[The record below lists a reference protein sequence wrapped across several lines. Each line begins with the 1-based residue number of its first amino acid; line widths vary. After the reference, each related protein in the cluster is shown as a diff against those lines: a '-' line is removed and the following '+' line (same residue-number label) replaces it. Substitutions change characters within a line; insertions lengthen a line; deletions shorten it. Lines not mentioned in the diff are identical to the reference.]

1 MVATTK
7 ARTAAPHPPSHRGA
21 PRRPRRGDGRIA
33 FFMTAPAVI
42 LLTLFIAV
50 PVVLAF
56 YLSFTDSRL
65 ISPEPAQ
72 MIGGENFSQ
81 LLSVSVLDQHK
92 DPGAADFPSVRDYTR
107 KGSGYPEYEQKS
119 VLFTYDSSA
128 QDRTVV
134 LAGDPTFWKSLR
146 NTFLFAL
153 VVVPVQGGL
162 GLLLALLVNTK
173 LRGIRIF
180 RTIYFM
186 PVVTSMVVVSIL
198 WRFMYQPNGLINSTL
213 GTLTFGAWDA
223 VDWLGDSSTALPA
236 IMAMSIW
243 QGVGFHMV
251 VWLAG
256 LQTIPP
262 SLYEAAAMDGA
273 SKRQLFRHV
282 TWPCLRPT
290 RVFVM
295 VTITLAALGLFTQID
310 VMTQGGP
317 LDATTTVVY
326 HAVRKGYREQQ
337 IGYGAA
343 ISLVFFVLVLG
354 ISLFQRRLLR
364 ERT

>member
-1 MVATTK
+1 
-7 ARTAAPHPPSHRGA
+7 
-21 PRRPRRGDGRIA
+21 
-33 FFMTAPAVI
+33 MTAPAVI
-42 LLTLFIAV
+42 LLALFIAV

-56 YLSFTDSRL
+56 SLSFTNSRL
-65 ISPEPAQ
+65 ISPDPARPVGAQ
-72 MIGGENFSQ
+72 NFDR
-81 LLSVSVLDQHK
+81 LLGVSVLEQHK
-92 DPGAADFPSVRDYTR
+92 APGAADFPPVRDYTKR
-107 KGSGYPEYEQKS
+107 GSGHPRYEEKS
-119 VLFTYDSSA
+119 VLFTVDSG
-128 QDRTVV
+128 DERTVV

-162 GLLLALLVNTK
+162 GLALALLVNQR

-198 WRFMYQPNGLINSTL
+198 WRFIYQPNGLINSML
-213 GTLTFGAWDA
+213 GTLTLGSWDA
-223 VDWLGDSSTALPA
+223 VDWLGNPHTALPA
-236 IMAMSIW
+236 IMLMSVW

-251 VWLAG
+251 IWLAG

-262 SLYEAAAMDGA
+262 SLYEAAAIDGA
-273 SKRQLFRHV
+273 DRRQMFRLV

-326 HAVRKGYREQQ
+326 HAVRKGFREQQ

-354 ISLFQRRLLR
+354 VSLVQRRMLR
-364 ERT
+364 ERS

>member
-1 MVATTK
+1 MVVTTP
-7 ARTAAPHPPSHRGA
+7 ARRDAPEKPDHRRAAKRRRSDGFTA
-21 PRRPRRGDGRIA
+21 
-33 FFMTAPAVI
+33 FLMTAPAVV
-42 LLTLFIAV
+42 LLILFIAV

-56 YLSFTDSRL
+56 YLSFTNSRL
-65 ISPEPAQ
+65 ISPDPPRMTGTQ
-72 MIGGENFSQ
+72 NIGK

-92 DPGAADFPSVRDYTR
+92 EPGATDYPPVRDYTR
-107 KGSGYPEYEQKS
+107 KGSGYPQYEEKS
-119 VLFTYDSSA
+119 VLFTYDSSDE
-128 QDRTVV
+128 DRTVV

-162 GLLLALLVNTK
+162 GLLLALLVNAR

-180 RTIYFM
+180 RTLYFM

-198 WRFMYQPNGLINSTL
+198 WRFMYQPDGLINSML
-213 GTLTFGAWDA
+213 GTLTFGSWDA
-223 VDWLGDSSTALPA
+223 VDWLGNAQTAMPA
-236 IMAMSIW
+236 IMLMSVW

-262 SLYEAAAMDGA
+262 ALYEAAKIDGA
-273 SKRQLFRHV
+273 ARLQLFRHI

-290 RVFVM
+290 RVFVI

-326 HAVRKGYREQQ
+326 HAVRKGFREQQ

-343 ISLVFFVLVLG
+343 ISLVFFLLVLAVN
-354 ISLFQRRLLR
+354 LVQRRLLR